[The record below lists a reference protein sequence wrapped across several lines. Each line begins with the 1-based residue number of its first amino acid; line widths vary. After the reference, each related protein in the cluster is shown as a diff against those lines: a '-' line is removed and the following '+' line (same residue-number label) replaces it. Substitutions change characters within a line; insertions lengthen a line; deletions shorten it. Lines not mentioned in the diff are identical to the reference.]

1 MIPARR
7 PNGASRSAAGA
18 LLAALGL
25 AAGGAA
31 GADDDLSF
39 LTGRWSVD
47 CERGQMRIFERG
59 GVLMQEGFLNL
70 AELPL
75 PTGVW
80 PATPLVARRKG
91 ERLVLIAE
99 AAVMG
104 SAVRALGKA
113 VVRGPDA
120 LWLQAVVLC
129 LGPDCNEHPVEQAV
143 VRCR

>member
-1 MIPARR
+1 MTRANR
-7 PNGASRSAAGA
+7 PNAASRSVAGA
-18 LLAALGL
+18 LLALLSL
-25 AAGGAA
+25 AAGVPAGAA
-31 GADDDLSF
+31 DDLSF

-47 CERGQMRIFERG
+47 CERGQMRVFERG

-75 PTGVW
+75 PTGTW
-80 PATPLVARRKG
+80 PSTPLVARRKG
-91 ERLVLIAE
+91 ERLVLMAE

-104 SAVRALGKA
+104 APVRALGKA
-113 VVRGPDA
+113 VIRGPDA

-129 LGPDCNEHPVEQAV
+129 LGPDCDEHPIEQAV